1 MKKKVLIIIANYYD
15 YISNN
20 LGVGAQTTLDMA
32 KIKYSIKEVP
42 GVFEIP
48 TVIVRNIKKYEA
60 FIALGCVIKGETPT
74 QNDNQFI
81 IQNDLDSLIKINN
94 ESDVDKKKNHL
105 VEFFWNVESLDRV
118 KHSGQLSQVESD
130 ISDSRYDNFQNLK
143 RIDKLTVEMEYGI
156 NSVSYLLVPEESNEK
171 LILYHRGHD
180 GDFTLGKD
188 TIQFFLERNFT
199 VLAMTMP
206 LIGMNNQP
214 IVEIDGLGEMK
225 LTSHKKLGLLE
236 TASFNP
242 MKLFLDPIEINL
254 NFVEKEYDFNRYSI
268 VGLSGGG
275 WTAVVYSAVDDRIS
289 DSFSV
294 AGSMPFYLRVSER
307 DMGDYE
313 QSNIDLYKITNY
325 LELYVL
331 AAYGD
336 DRKHIQIFN
345 KNDSCCY
352 SGNGYESYEFF
363 IKDKLVKLGKGSF
376 EIFIDDT
383 HYGHKISES
392 TLSLILEKLE

>member
-1 MKKKVLIIIANYYD
+1 MRNRVLIPSLIVLIAIVFIYGLLVGVYKIFP
-15 YISNN
+15 YEPLN
-20 LGVGAQTTLDMA
+20 LSFD
-32 KIKYSIKEVP
+32 
-42 GVFEIP
+42 
-48 TVIVRNIKKYEA
+48 
-60 FIALGCVIKGETPT
+60 VIKGETPI
-74 QNDNQFI
+74 QNNNQFI

-94 ESDVDKKKNHL
+94 ESDVDEKKNHL
-105 VEFFWNVESLDRV
+105 IEFFWNVESLDRV
-118 KHSGQLSQVESD
+118 KYSGQLPQVEFD

-156 NSVSYLLVPEESNEK
+156 NSVSYLLVPEESNKK
-171 LILYHRGHD
+171 LILYHHGHD
-180 GDFTLGKD
+180 GDFILGKD

-206 LIGMNNQP
+206 LIGMNDQP
-214 IVEIDGLGEMK
+214 IVEIDGFGEMK
-225 LTSHKKLGLLE
+225 LISHKQFRLLE
-236 TASFNP
+236 KNKFNP
-242 MKLFLDPIEINL
+242 MKLFIHPIQVSL
-254 NFVEKEYDFNRYSI
+254 NFLEKEYDFKRYSI
-268 VGLSGGG
+268 IGISGGG
-275 WTAVVYSAVDDRIS
+275 WTGLVYSAIDDRIS

-294 AGSMPFYLRVSER
+294 ASSIPFYLKVEQR

-313 QSNIDLYKITNY
+313 QMNIDLYKITNY

-392 TLSLILEKLE
+392 TLSLILEKLK

>member
-1 MKKKVLIIIANYYD
+1 MRNRVLIP
-15 YISNN
+15 S
-20 LGVGAQTTLDMA
+20 L
-32 KIKYSIKEVP
+32 
-42 GVFEIP
+42 
-48 TVIVRNIKKYEA
+48 
-60 FIALGCVIKGETPT
+60 IALIAIVFIYGLLVGVYKIFPYEPLNLSFDVIKGETPI
-74 QNDNQFI
+74 QNNNQFI

-94 ESDVDKKKNHL
+94 ESDVDEKKNHL
-105 VEFFWNVESLDRV
+105 IEFFWNVESLDRV
-118 KHSGQLSQVESD
+118 KYSGQLPQVESD

-156 NSVSYLLVPEESNEK
+156 NSVSYLLVPEESNKK
-171 LILYHRGHD
+171 LILYHHGHD
-180 GDFTLGKD
+180 GDFILGKD

-206 LIGMNNQP
+206 LIGMNSQP
-214 IVEIDGLGEMK
+214 IVEIDGFGEMN
-225 LTSHKKLGLLE
+225 LISHEQFRLLE
-236 TASFNP
+236 KNKFNP
-242 MKLFLDPIEINL
+242 MKLFIHPIQVSL
-254 NFVEKEYDFNRYSI
+254 NFLEKEYNFKRYSI
-268 VGLSGGG
+268 IGISGGG
-275 WTAVVYSAVDDRIS
+275 WTGLVYSAIDDRIS

-294 AGSMPFYLRVSER
+294 ASSIPFYLKVEQR

-313 QSNIDLYKITNY
+313 QMNIDLYKITNY

-363 IKDKLVKLGKGSF
+363 IKDKLMQLGKGSF
-376 EIFIDDT
+376 EILIDDT